1 MMNFQLS
8 IDVRD
13 LEQISPRPKYLNQIE
28 YLNITNKHTNRKS
41 FNFKDA
47 PNNCT
52 FVMDVFDHVSSLL
65 DAVHSPICN
74 NNTFNFTT
82 NNNTNSILKEGCLKP
97 SKIPSNKNTRCSY
110 NELRIDCKTNINNRV
125 LSIHE
130 LANTF

>member
-82 NNNTNSILKEGCLKP
+82 NNNTNMSGMITDFFKPKETNNKKRKHDEVTNEGTK
-97 SKIPSNKNTRCSY
+97 KIIK
-110 NELRIDCKTNINNRV
+110 KK
-125 LSIHE
+125 
-130 LANTF
+130 